1 MKGVRS
7 RKISGAASPVVQLFG
22 TSWGVPYC
30 LRRILRQ
37 SQAAAVCIAGEPRHA
52 HLTEQGKLGWAREND
67 GRCNGRSGT
76 RRRSNRCS
84 GVVSALVT
92 VGGFTAGNY
101 TEVQLL
107 DISVV
112 KLGATFDT
120 ASHSTENCMSVLVN
134 DFKCLVDSVESQ
146 VSTVQW
152 CYTKK
157 TSVLF
162 WMNWARSARQSTVVH
177 RLLRVRIWKRFCKS
191 G

>member
-7 RKISGAASPVVQLFG
+7 RKISGAASPVVQLFA

-92 VGGFTAGNY
+92 VGVYCRKLYWGAAVGYFSRQVGR
-101 TEVQLL
+101 
-107 DISVV
+107 DIWYGITFYW
-112 KLGATFDT
+112 KL
-120 ASHSTENCMSVLVN
+120 HECV
-134 DFKCLVDSVESQ
+134 SQ
-146 VSTVQW
+146 RFQVFSGQ
-152 CYTKK
+152 CRI
-157 TSVLF
+157 TSVHCAMVLHEE
-162 WMNWARSARQSTVVH
+162 NICTVLNELSTKCETIYCRTSSVTRQKLV
-177 RLLRVRIWKRFCKS
+177 CKS

>member
-52 HLTEQGKLGWAREND
+52 HLTEQGKLGWARENE

-76 RRRSNRCS
+76 RRRSNCCS

-92 VGGFTAGNY
+92 NVGGFTAGGAAVGY
-101 TEVQLL
+101 FSHQ
-107 DISVV
+107 
-112 KLGATFDT
+112 LGAIFDT
-120 ASHSTENCMSVLVN
+120 ASHSTENCTSALVS
-134 DFKCLVDSVESQ
+134 DFKFLVDSVESQ

-177 RLLRVRIWKRFCKS
+177 RLLRIRNWKRFCKS